1 MSKTRTLGFYVT
13 DRASLFAPVF
23 LKFNLMG
30 YKRVAII
37 GLPNVGKST
46 LFNRIIKK
54 RKALIHSLEGMTRD
68 SIREIASW
76 KGVKFELIDTGGLWD
91 SDDVILSKVK
101 EKAMEEALSSD
112 LILFLLDARR
122 SITPYEEW
130 IFREIKN
137 KSKDV
142 IVVLNK
148 VDSPNQDIISSEY
161 YRLGLDKVFPVSA
174 EHGLKISELLD
185 EIIKRIGEKNVKER
199 DEIKLKLAI
208 VGKANVGKSSI
219 INKILGYERLIV
231 SEVPG
236 TTRDAVDTL
245 VIRNKIP
252 ILLLDTAGIRKLSKI
267 KDGRESASVIRSA
280 KVIENADVVCLVID
294 GTEGLGRNDIFIAR
308 LINKAYKPMLL
319 AINKWDLIESKE
331 IYPNQLDNIIKTRY
345 SFLDSVPKIFV
356 SAVTGKNILRIL
368 DEAIELK
375 NRAMKEIPPSE
386 LEDFRR
392 EVREQPIIDYEGR
405 LVEIKKIFHIPGIPP
420 KFIFITPSGKRLK
433 KIWESWLR
441 KALTEKFELKGI
453 LFKIVLKKRMK
464 KENRK

>member
-1 MSKTRTLGFYVT
+1 
-13 DRASLFAPVF
+13 
-23 LKFNLMG
+23 MG

-54 RKALIHSLEGMTRD
+54 RKALVHSMEGMTRD

-76 KGVKFELIDTGGLWD
+76 KGVRFELIDTGGLWD

-112 LILFLLDARR
+112 LSLFLLDARR
-122 SITPYEEW
+122 PITSYEEW
-130 IFREIKN
+130 IFREIKKKN
-137 KSKDV
+137 KD
-142 IVVLNK
+142 IMVVLNK
-148 VDSPNQDIISSEY
+148 VDSPNQDIMVSEY
-161 YRLGLDKVFPVSA
+161 YRLGVDKVFPVSA
-174 EHGLKISELLD
+174 EHGLKIIELLD
-185 EIIKRIGEKNVKER
+185 EIVNRIGKENVKEG
-199 DEIKLKLAI
+199 EEAKLKLAI

-236 TTRDAVDTL
+236 TTRDAVDTF
-245 VIRNKIP
+245 VIRNKTS

-267 KDGRESASVIRSA
+267 KDVRESASVIRSA
-280 KVIENADVVCLVID
+280 KIIENADVVCLVID

-308 LINKAYKPMLL
+308 LINRAYKPMLI
-319 AINKWDLIESKE
+319 AINKWDLIKSKE

-356 SAVTGKNILRIL
+356 SAVTGKNMLRIL

-375 NRAMKEIPPSE
+375 NRAMKRILPGK

-392 EVREQPIIDYEGR
+392 EIRDQPIIDHEGKI
-405 LVEIKKIFHIPGIPP
+405 VEIKKIVHIPGIPP
-420 KFIFITPSGKRLK
+420 KFIFITSFSKRLK

-441 KALTEKFELKGI
+441 KTLTEKFELKGI
-453 LFKIVLKKRMK
+453 LFEIVLKQRMK
-464 KENRK
+464 NENRK

>member
-1 MSKTRTLGFYVT
+1 
-13 DRASLFAPVF
+13 
-23 LKFNLMG
+23 MG

-54 RKALIHSLEGMTRD
+54 RKALVHSMEGMTRD

-76 KGVKFELIDTGGLWD
+76 KGVRFELIDTGGLWD
-91 SDDVILSKVK
+91 SDDVIISKVK

-112 LILFLLDARR
+112 LSLFLLDARR
-122 SITPYEEW
+122 PITSYEEW
-130 IFREIKN
+130 IFREIKKKN
-137 KSKDV
+137 KD
-142 IVVLNK
+142 IMVVLNK
-148 VDSPNQDIISSEY
+148 VDSPNQDIMVSEY
-161 YRLGLDKVFPVSA
+161 YRLGVDKVFPVSA
-174 EHGLKISELLD
+174 EHGLKIIELLD
-185 EIIKRIGEKNVKER
+185 EIVNRIGKENVKE
-199 DEIKLKLAI
+199 EEEAKLKLAI

-245 VIRNKIP
+245 VIRNKTP
-252 ILLLDTAGIRKLSKI
+252 VLLLDTAGIRKLSKI

-280 KVIENADVVCLVID
+280 KIIENADVVCLVID

-308 LINKAYKPMLL
+308 LINRTYKPMLI
-319 AINKWDLIESKE
+319 AINKWDLIKSKE

-356 SAVTGKNILRIL
+356 SAVTGKNMLRIL

-375 NRAMKEIPPSE
+375 NRAMKRIPPGK

-392 EVREQPIIDYEGR
+392 EIRDQPIIDHEGKI
-405 LVEIKKIFHIPGIPP
+405 VEIKKIVHIPGIPP
-420 KFIFITPSGKRLK
+420 KFIFITPFSKRLK

-441 KALTEKFELKGI
+441 KTLTEKFELKGI

-464 KENRK
+464 NENRK

>member
-1 MSKTRTLGFYVT
+1 
-13 DRASLFAPVF
+13 
-23 LKFNLMG
+23 MG

-46 LFNRIIKK
+46 LFNRIIRK
-54 RKALIHSLEGMTRD
+54 RKALVHSLEGMTRD

-101 EKAMEEALSSD
+101 EKAMEEALNSD
-112 LILFLLDARR
+112 LSLFLLDARR
-122 SITPYEEW
+122 PITSYEEW
-130 IFREIKN
+130 IFREIRKKN
-137 KSKDV
+137 KDV
-142 IVVLNK
+142 MVVLNK
-148 VDSPNQDIISSEY
+148 VDSPNQDIMISEY

-174 EHGLKISELLD
+174 EHGLRIIELLD
-185 EIIKRIGEKNVKER
+185 EIVNRIGKENVKE
-199 DEIKLKLAI
+199 EQEVKLKLAI

-245 VIRNKIP
+245 VIRNKTP

-308 LINKAYKPMLL
+308 LIKRAYKPMLI
-319 AINKWDLIESKE
+319 AINKWDLIKSKE
-331 IYPNQLDNIIKTRY
+331 IYPNQLNNIIKARY

-356 SAVTGKNILRIL
+356 SAVTGKNILRVL

-375 NRAMKEIPPSE
+375 NKAMREIPAGKLEEFRKEI
-386 LEDFRR
+386 R
-392 EVREQPIIDYEGR
+392 ERPIIDNEGR
-405 LVEIKKIFHIPGIPP
+405 LVEIKRIFHIPGIPP
-420 KFIFITPSGKRLK
+420 KFVFIATFSKRLT
-433 KIWESWLR
+433 KIWESWLS
-441 KALTEKFELKGI
+441 KALTEKFELKGV
-453 LFKIVLKKRMK
+453 LFKIVLKRRMK
-464 KENRK
+464 NEKRK

>member
-1 MSKTRTLGFYVT
+1 ME
-13 DRASLFAPVF
+13 
-23 LKFNLMG
+23 

-68 SIREIASW
+68 SLREIASW

-91 SDDVILSKVK
+91 SNDVILRKVK

-112 LILFLLDARR
+112 ISLFLLDARR
-122 SITPYEEW
+122 PITPYEEDL
-130 IFREIKN
+130 FRELRKKN
-137 KSKDV
+137 KDV

-148 VDSPNQDIISSEY
+148 VDSPQQDISISEY
-161 YRLGLDKVFPVSA
+161 YRLGVDKVFPVSA

-185 EIIKRIGEKNVKER
+185 EIVARIGKSSSPEKVKVE
-199 DEIKLKLAI
+199 LKLAI

-231 SEVPG
+231 SEIPG

-280 KVIENADVVCLVID
+280 KVIKNADVVCLVID
-294 GTEGLGRNDIFIAR
+294 GTEGLGKNDIFIAR
-308 LINKAYKPMLL
+308 LINKAYKPMLI
-319 AINKWDLIESKE
+319 AINKWDLINSKD
-331 IYPNQLDNIIKTRY
+331 IYPAQFDRVIKTRY
-345 SFLDSVPKIFV
+345 PFLEFVPKIFV

-375 NRAMKEIPPSE
+375 NKAMREIPASE
-386 LEDFRR
+386 LENFRK
-392 EVREQPIIDYEGR
+392 
-405 LVEIKKIFHIPGIPP
+405 EIKESPITTEDGKILDIRKIFHVPGIPP
-420 KFIFITPSGKRLK
+420 KFLILSYSGKRLNK
-433 KIWESWLR
+433 SWESWLR
-441 KALTEKFELKGI
+441 KKITEKFELKGI
-453 LFKIVLKKRMK
+453 LFKILLRKRIRREK
-464 KENRK
+464 KES

>member
-1 MSKTRTLGFYVT
+1 
-13 DRASLFAPVF
+13 
-23 LKFNLMG
+23 MG

-68 SIREIASW
+68 SIREIATW
-76 KGVKFELIDTGGLWD
+76 KGVKFELIDTGGLWE
-91 SDDVILSKVK
+91 SKDVILSKVK
-101 EKAMEEALSSD
+101 EKAMEEALNSD
-112 LILFLLDARR
+112 LSLFLLDARR
-122 SITPYEEW
+122 PITPFEEW
-130 IFREIKN
+130 IFREIRKKN
-137 KSKDV
+137 KDV
-142 IVVLNK
+142 LVVLNK
-148 VDSPNQDIISSEY
+148 VDSPNQDIMVSEY
-161 YRLGLDKVFPVSA
+161 YRLGVEKVFPISA
-174 EHGLKISELLD
+174 EHGLKIAELLD
-185 EIIKRIGEKNVKER
+185 EVIERIGREKGGER
-199 DEIKLKLAI
+199 EEVKLKLAI

-231 SEVPG
+231 SEIPG

-245 VIRNKIP
+245 VVRNKIP

-267 KDGRESASVIRSA
+267 KDGREAASVIRSA

-294 GTEGLGRNDIFIAR
+294 GTEGLGKNDIFIAR
-308 LINKAYKPMLL
+308 LINKAFKPMLI
-319 AINKWDLIESKE
+319 AVNKWDLIKSRE
-331 IYPNQLDNIIKTRY
+331 IYPVQLDNLIKTRY
-345 SFLDSVPKIFV
+345 PFLDSVPKIFV

-375 NRAMKEIPPSE
+375 NRAMKEIPPTK
-386 LEDFRR
+386 LEDFRK
-392 EVREQPIIDYEGR
+392 EIKENPIIDMEGKI
-405 LVEIKKIFHIPGIPP
+405 VDIKKIVHIPGIPP

-441 KALTEKFELKGI
+441 KRITEKFDLKGI

-464 KENRK
+464 RENKKF

>member
-1 MSKTRTLGFYVT
+1 
-13 DRASLFAPVF
+13 
-23 LKFNLMG
+23 MG

-46 LFNRIIKK
+46 LFNRIIRK
-54 RKALIHSLEGMTRD
+54 RKALVHSLEGMTRD

-101 EKAMEEALSSD
+101 EKAMEEALNSD
-112 LILFLLDARR
+112 LSLFLLDARR
-122 SITPYEEW
+122 PITSYEEW
-130 IFREIKN
+130 IFREIRKKN
-137 KSKDV
+137 KDV
-142 IVVLNK
+142 MVVLNK
-148 VDSPNQDIISSEY
+148 VDSPNQDIMISEY

-174 EHGLKISELLD
+174 EHGLRIIELLD
-185 EIIKRIGEKNVKER
+185 EIVNRIGKENVKE
-199 DEIKLKLAI
+199 EQEVKLKLAI

-245 VIRNKIP
+245 VIRNKTP

-308 LINKAYKPMLL
+308 LIKRAYKPMLI
-319 AINKWDLIESKE
+319 AINKWDLIKSKE
-331 IYPNQLDNIIKTRY
+331 IYPNQLNNIIKARY

-356 SAVTGKNILRIL
+356 SAVTGKNILRVL

-375 NRAMKEIPPSE
+375 NKAMREIPAGE
-386 LEDFRR
+386 LEEFRKDIR
-392 EVREQPIIDYEGR
+392 ERPIIDNEGR
-405 LVEIKKIFHIPGIPP
+405 LVEIKRIFHIPGIPP
-420 KFIFITPSGKRLK
+420 KFVFIATFSKRLK
-433 KIWESWLR
+433 KIWESWLT
-441 KALTEKFELKGI
+441 KALTEKFELKGV
-453 LFKIVLKKRMK
+453 LFKIVLKRRMK
-464 KENRK
+464 NVKKK